1 MRPVTISCCFIL
13 GFLRAGKSLWLRIA
27 VCAFLSLCWPGWH
40 SAWRQSFLD
49 SPGHC
54 PLEARPG
61 PLGLGSTY
69 RVPCSHGLDPSCIC
83 VSLVLWQ
90 QELSPPFLSCP
101 SSALITTVTSLHSS
115 GRPSAPNIC
124 THSASVVA
132 AYSARR
138 FVEQAVSSVYPEPP
152 DGQQEEQ
159 PAPCLYSYFWVIQ
172 SRLEFTSPP
181 AKRLEVT
188 DLVSSVSD
196 T

>member
-1 MRPVTISCCFIL
+1 MDPQ
-13 GFLRAGKSLWLRIA
+13 GFLPYFSGIFDLKVVALVFSACQRA
-27 VCAFLSLCWPGWH
+27 
-40 SAWRQSFLD
+40 
-49 SPGHC
+49 
-54 PLEARPG
+54 E
-61 PLGLGSTY
+61 T
-69 RVPCSHGLDPSCIC
+69 
-83 VSLVLWQ
+83 
-90 QELSPPFLSCP
+90 
-101 SSALITTVTSLHSS
+101 S